1 MLEMYLE
8 DLDLWGCPH
17 IFLFFGI
24 PDQTYVHLLVLM
36 LGLEAKT
43 TWSAGDL
50 AVLDSLKP
58 EQTTFAGRTI

>member
-1 MLEMYLE
+1 MLEMYL
-8 DLDLWGCPH
+8 
-17 IFLFFGI
+17 
-24 PDQTYVHLLVLM
+24 DQTNVHLLVLI